1 MLKNRLYTIAF
12 ISWMSLVAYSC
23 LTSFSGD
30 DVPSFNLPHMD
41 KVVHFGFYF
50 VGAIL
55 GTMAL
60 RELSKSKIPI
70 KKVLFVILVVV
81 IVFGMIIE
89 VVQEQYTLDREGDML
104 DVLANSFGAICG
116 ALCMKS
122 LFSGKTRLKWEN

>member
-1 MLKNRLYTIAF
+1 MLKNWLYTIAF
-12 ISWMSLVAYSC
+12 TSWMSLVAYSC
-23 LTSFSGD
+23 LTSFSGED
-30 DVPSFNLPHMD
+30 IPSFNLPHID

-60 RELSKSKIPI
+60 RELSKSKIPL
-70 KKVLFVILVVV
+70 KKVLLIILVMV

-89 VVQEQYTLDREGDML
+89 VLQQEYTLDREGDMF
-104 DVLANSFGAICG
+104 DVLANSLGAVCG
-116 ALCMKS
+116 SLCMKS